1 MRSESGGAIAG
12 IDSHPVDVHVRD
24 DPSELRY
31 EAWIGDRLAGVI
43 RYRREP
49 GVIVL
54 VHTDVEP
61 DLEGSGVGAALV
73 RGALDDIRARGLS
86 VAIVCPFVASYVS
99 RHEGYADLI
108 VPDPAG

>member
-1 MRSESGGAIAG
+1 M
-12 IDSHPVDVHVRD
+12 DVHVRD